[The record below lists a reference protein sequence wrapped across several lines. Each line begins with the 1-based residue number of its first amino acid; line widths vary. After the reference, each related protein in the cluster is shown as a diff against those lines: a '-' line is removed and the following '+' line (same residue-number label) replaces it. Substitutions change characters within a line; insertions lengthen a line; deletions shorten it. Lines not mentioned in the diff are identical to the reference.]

1 MENKD
6 KRQRK
11 SYSLDT
17 QENAKNARKS
27 SLAENRNLKSD
38 QKCTN
43 SFNNTGDVQFQVDR
57 DLKLMLKRGVE
68 ENMLSTI
75 LHSLKNNNLDQPSIN
90 QDMLKK
96 AKEFYKNLNVFD
108 FKDED
113 FYFLF
118 TEELYK
124 EKKDRFHSGQEP
136 VEYFKTVLNEDY
148 QPFARCTLNL
158 KANNNKKKYDFKYIR
173 GGDKQALVNNSHD
186 DKMFSDLLE
195 QDALTQLNHVSQHHR
210 RPSYQLQK
218 QFILRRNRK
227 NQDMINFSTQEKE
240 ELESQEERWNRI
252 KQKIKENKIVDIIRN
267 AKEMANQNSVYLTYT
282 EAAELDK
289 QEEAVYQ
296 YLKRRGRILDKRVL
310 DNTKIK
316 ILKDDSQ
323 ASLINSPSPDK
334 NIKPNNQQ
342 RNSLSSIKKN
352 ENNGSI
358 LLQKSQKSQGSS
370 PKVDERKSVSL
381 SIYNN
386 SPINQQGQSKKNSV
400 FKEEQFDLKS
410 KLSQSIDNS
419 PLAKRLSQGS
429 VISVASSSK
438 NSSYKYSKQNNRESS
453 FEKQKSIFKLSQS
466 KQIKLDKN
474 NLQLIQHFKD
484 ISNKCNEQY
493 FFLVSLNRKQLEEYL
508 NLRYPEQLTQR
519 ILNFMECPQEMN
531 FRQFRKW
538 IERFNSWT
546 INDILFFCFYIFDFN
561 QDGLICQTDVFDIL
575 RNKQTQMLELD
586 FKQISR
592 FVAIKIKYT
601 KNLENL
607 IEEPLFPELYQ
618 QKNLTYM
625 TYRKIAEN
633 EDFGEKEKF
642 LKKIKEHKEKG
653 VNLTLFSIW
662 DQYKDRFLDQ
672 REIEEEIQLQESLE
686 QNEKKK
692 LKGIMSLGKGEYTKY
707 FKSDKKFKL
716 NFNQFKSIFIREKPF
731 FFYDLLAC
739 LSLYKQ
745 EDIEYPY
752 DILTEF
758 TSQICKLIQIR
769 NAKEQQEKQQAIDN
783 QMTAEKMNK
792 IQVQKIL
799 NFYKHCG
806 GAKGAKNALQKL
818 EIVPNIQF

>member
-1 MENKD
+1 MED
-6 KRQRK
+6 KYKRERK
-11 SYSLDT
+11 SYSLDA
-17 QENAKNARKS
+17 QEIANNVRKL

-38 QKCTN
+38 QKCNN
-43 SFNNTGDVQFQVDR
+43 SFKNAGDNQFDENR
-57 DLKLMLKRGVE
+57 NLKLMLKRGVE

-75 LHSLKNNNLDQPSIN
+75 LHSLKNNNLEQSNIN

-96 AKEFYKNLNVFD
+96 AKEFYKKLNVFD

-173 GGDKQALVNNSHD
+173 GGDKQALINNSHD

-195 QDALTQLNHVSQHHR
+195 QDALTQLNHISQHHR

-227 NQDMINFSTQEKE
+227 NQDVINFSTQEKE
-240 ELESQEERWNRI
+240 ELETQEERWNRI

-267 AKEMANQNSVYLTYT
+267 AKEMANQSSVYLTYT

-316 ILKDDSQ
+316 ILNDDSQ
-323 ASLINSPSPDK
+323 ASLINPQSPDK
-334 NIKPNNQQ
+334 SYKPNNQQ
-342 RNSLSSIKKN
+342 RNSLSSIRKN

-358 LLQKSQKSQGSS
+358 LLQKSLKSQGSS
-370 PKVDERKSVSL
+370 PKVEERKSVSL
-381 SIYNN
+381 SVYNN
-386 SPINQQGQSKKNSV
+386 SPNNQYNIPKKNSV
-400 FKEEQFDLKS
+400 FKEESFDLKS

-438 NSSYKYSKQNNRESS
+438 NSSNKYSKQNNRDSS
-453 FEKQKSIFKLSQS
+453 FEKQKSIFKISQS

-493 FFLVSLNRKQLEEYL
+493 FFLVVLNRKQLEEYL

-575 RNKQTQMLELD
+575 RNKQTQMLEQD

-672 REIEEEIQLQESLE
+672 KEIEEEIQMQESLE

-692 LKGIMSLGKGEYTKY
+692 LKGIMSIGKGEYTKY

-739 LSLYKQ
+739 ISLYRQ

-752 DILTEF
+752 DIYAEF
-758 TSQICKLIQIR
+758 TSQVCKLIQIR
-769 NAKEQQEKQQAIDN
+769 NTKEQQEKQQAIDN
-783 QMTAEKMNK
+783 QMTAEKINK

-799 NFYKHCG
+799 NFYKNCG

>member
-1 MENKD
+1 MENKY
-6 KRQRK
+6 KRQWK

-17 QENAKNARKS
+17 QEIARNTRKS
-27 SLAENRNLKSD
+27 SLAENRNLRSD
-38 QKCTN
+38 QKC
-43 SFNNTGDVQFQVDR
+43 SSPFKNTRDNKFEEDR
-57 DLKLMLKRGVE
+57 NLKLMLKRGVE

-75 LHSLKNNNLDQPSIN
+75 LHSLKNNNLEQSNVN

-96 AKEFYKNLNVFD
+96 AREFYKKLNVFD

-148 QPFARCTLNL
+148 QPFARCRLNL

-227 NQDMINFSTQEKE
+227 NQDLMNFTTQEKE
-240 ELESQEERWNRI
+240 ELESQEDRWNRI

-267 AKEMANQNSVYLTYT
+267 AKEMANQSSVYLTYT

-310 DNTKIK
+310 DSTKIK

-323 ASLINSPSPDK
+323 ASLINFQSPDK
-334 NIKPNNQQ
+334 NTKPNNQQ
-342 RNSLSSIKKN
+342 RNSLTSIKKN
-352 ENNGSI
+352 ENNASI
-358 LLQKSQKSQGSS
+358 LLQKSLKSQGSS
-370 PKVDERKSVSL
+370 SKVDDRKSVSL
-381 SIYNN
+381 SVQNN
-386 SPINQQGQSKKNSV
+386 SPNNLQVFPKKNSV
-400 FKEEQFDLKS
+400 FKEESFDLKS

-419 PLAKRLSQGS
+419 PLTKRLSQGS
-429 VISVASSSK
+429 VISIASSK

-453 FEKQKSIFKLSQS
+453 FEKQKSIFKISQS
-466 KQIKLDKN
+466 KHIKLDKN

-493 FFLVSLNRKQLEEYL
+493 FFLVVLNRKQLEEYL

-575 RNKQTQMLELD
+575 RNKQTQMLEQD
-586 FKQISR
+586 FKQITR

-625 TYRKIAEN
+625 TYRKIAEY

-672 REIEEEIQLQESLE
+672 KEIEEEIQIQESLE
-686 QNEKKK
+686 ENEKKK
-692 LKGIMSLGKGEYTKY
+692 LKGIISLGKGEYTKY

-731 FFYDLLAC
+731 FFYDMLAC
-739 LSLYKQ
+739 LSFYKQ
-745 EDIEYPY
+745 DDIEYPY
-752 DILTEF
+752 DIYTEF

-769 NAKEQQEKQQAIDN
+769 TTKEQQEKQQAIDN

-799 NFYKHCG
+799 SFYKHCG